1 MAYSEAAVQRAD
13 YVQVSFAGSDEW
25 RAVVSR
31 ANSFMSFFE
40 SGEVRERI
48 AVANQPGTNSKEVQ
62 EVLLPEAIE
71 LGFRSEAK
79 GLLDYYATSALRPD
93 SYCPIGKTGIILE
106 VERGQTTTNNNDLRN
121 FWKCHICTQASYLFL
136 FVPLALRHNEQSTP
150 KNEYKRVN
158 DRLEAFFRPSN
169 YTNVRGL
176 VVFGY

>member
-1 MAYSEAAVQRAD
+1 MANTTTPLQRSD
-13 YVQVSFAGSDEW
+13 YVQISFDDSNEW
-25 RAVVSR
+25 RAVISR
-31 ANSFMSFFE
+31 ADSFMSYFR
-40 SGEVRERI
+40 SGEVKEQI
-48 AVANQPGTNSKEVQ
+48 AAANQPRTNSKEVQ
-62 EVLLPEAIE
+62 EVLLPKAKE

-79 GLLDYYATSALRPD
+79 GLFDDYATSALRPD
-93 SYCPIGKTGIILE
+93 YYCPIGETGIILE